1 MPLWH
6 IWGLSTLSL
15 IYRSIYV
22 FYTNNHVY
30 GLSMC
35 MYTSYIYTYIYIYI
49 HIYIYTHIYIYIFP
63 VTTFLGVRGEKI
75 TAKATATTFKLGKVS
90 SFKFL
95 AVSLG

>member
-6 IWGLSTLSL
+6 ILGLSTLSL

-35 MYTSYIYTYIYIYI
+35 MYTLYIYI
-49 HIYIYTHIYIYIFP
+49 HTHTHIYIYIFP